1 MNSVSKKPII
11 GGIILAAI
19 IGLVAAGAQINP
31 EYTKENS
38 GSEVWSFRMAGPDF
52 HDRETHRAGLGS
64 LEGGTYKIGFVP
76 MGDSPAK
83 IELTIKGK
91 WTESY
96 NVEPGWRQVFSE
108 EFVLERSLVDTG
120 ISKYY
125 TWEYIGQKY
134 VQIPELEGKIPSSD
148 EAIYEIIINRSGN
161 LEGSVSISLS
171 KVDTSI

>member
-1 MNSVSKKPII
+1 MNKMVIA
-11 GGIILAAI
+11 GTVVVAAI
-19 IGLVAAGAQINP
+19 IVSMAYGASMNP
-31 EYTKENS
+31 GGNEQRSDGEIWNFRIS
-38 GSEVWSFRMAGPDF
+38 GEEFNDIS
-52 HDRETHRAGLGS
+52 TITAGLPV

-83 IELTIKGK
+83 IKLTIKGK

-96 NVEPGWRQVFSE
+96 YLEPSWGTTFSE
-108 EFVLERSLVDTG
+108 EFVLEKSLVDTG

-148 EAIYEIIINRSGN
+148 EPIYEIIINRYGN

-171 KVDTSI
+171 KVDRSI

>member
-1 MNSVSKKPII
+1 MNKMVIA
-11 GGIILAAI
+11 GTVVVAAI
-19 IGLVAAGAQINP
+19 IVSMAYGASMNP
-31 EYTKENS
+31 GGNEQRSDGEIWNFRIS
-38 GSEVWSFRMAGPDF
+38 GEEFNDISAI
-52 HDRETHRAGLGS
+52 RAGLPA

-91 WTESY
+91 WTVSY
-96 NVEPGWRQVFSE
+96 NVEPSWGTIFSE
-108 EFVLERSLVDTG
+108 EFVLEKSLVDTG

-148 EAIYEIIINRSGN
+148 EPIYEIIISRHGN

-171 KVDTSI
+171 KVDRSI

>member
-1 MNSVSKKPII
+1 MNKMVIA
-11 GGIILAAI
+11 GGVVVAAI
-19 IGLVAAGAQINP
+19 IVSIAYGASMNP
-31 EYTKENS
+31 GGNEQRS
-38 GSEVWSFRMAGPDF
+38 GGEIWNFRISGEEFNDIS
-52 HDRETHRAGLGS
+52 TITAGLGVI
-64 LEGGTYKIGFVP
+64 EGGTYKIGFVP

-91 WTESY
+91 WTVSY
-96 NVEPGWRQVFSE
+96 NVEPSWGTIFSE
-108 EFVLERSLVDTG
+108 EFVLEKSLVDTG

-148 EAIYEIIINRSGN
+148 EPIYEIIIARSGN

-171 KVDTSI
+171 KVDRSI

>member
-1 MNSVSKKPII
+1 MNKTLIA
-11 GGIILAAI
+11 GGIVAVAI
-19 IGLVAAGAQINP
+19 VVSMAYGASMNP
-31 EYTKENS
+31 GGDEQRS
-38 GSEVWSFRMAGPDF
+38 GGEIWNFRISGEEFNDIS
-52 HDRETHRAGLGS
+52 TIKAGLGVI
-64 LEGGTYKIGFVP
+64 EGGTYKIGFVP

-83 IELTIKGK
+83 IKLTINGK

-96 NVEPGWRQVFSE
+96 NVEPSWGQIYSE
-108 EFVLERSLVDTG
+108 EFVLEKSLVDTG

-161 LEGSVSISLS
+161 LEGSVSISLT
-171 KVDTSI
+171 KADRSI

>member
-1 MNSVSKKPII
+1 MNKMVIA
-11 GGIILAAI
+11 GGVVVAAI
-19 IGLVAAGAQINP
+19 IVSIAYGASMNP
-31 EYTKENS
+31 GGNEQRS
-38 GSEVWSFRMAGPDF
+38 GGEIWNFRISGEEFNDISAI
-52 HDRETHRAGLGS
+52 RAGLPA

-91 WTESY
+91 WTVSY
-96 NVEPGWRQVFSE
+96 NVEPSWGTIFSE
-108 EFVLERSLVDTG
+108 EFVLEKSLVDTG

-148 EAIYEIIINRSGN
+148 EPIYEIIINRYGN
-161 LEGSVSISLS
+161 LEGSVSISLT
-171 KVDTSI
+171 KVDRSI

>member
-1 MNSVSKKPII
+1 MNKMVIA
-11 GGIILAAI
+11 GGVVVAAI
-19 IGLVAAGAQINP
+19 IVSIAYGASMNP
-31 EYTKENS
+31 DGDEQRS
-38 GSEVWSFRMAGPDF
+38 GGEIWNFRISGEEFNDIS
-52 HDRETHRAGLGS
+52 TITAGLPA

-83 IELTIKGK
+83 IDLTIKGK

-96 NVEPGWRQVFSE
+96 NVEPSWGTIFSE
-108 EFVLERSLVDTG
+108 EFVLEKSLVDTG

-148 EAIYEIIINRSGN
+148 EPIYEIIINRYGN
-161 LEGSVSISLS
+161 LEGSVSISLT
-171 KVDTSI
+171 KVDRSI

>member
-1 MNSVSKKPII
+1 MNKMLIAEGIVAVAIVVSMAYGASMNPDGNEQRS
-11 GGIILAAI
+11 GGDIWNFRI
-19 IGLVAAGAQINP
+19 
-31 EYTKENS
+31 S
-38 GSEVWSFRMAGPDF
+38 GEEFNDIQTITS
-52 HDRETHRAGLGS
+52 GLGVI
-64 LEGGTYKIGFVP
+64 EGGTYKIGFVP

-96 NVEPGWRQVFSE
+96 NVEPSWGTIFSE
-108 EFVLERSLVDTG
+108 EFVLEKSLVDTG

-148 EAIYEIIINRSGN
+148 EAIFEIIINRAGN

>member
-1 MNSVSKKPII
+1 MNKTLIA
-11 GGIILAAI
+11 GGIVAVAI
-19 IGLVAAGAQINP
+19 VVSMAYGASMNP
-31 EYTKENS
+31 GGDEQRS
-38 GSEVWSFRMAGPDF
+38 GGEIWNFRISGEEFNDIS
-52 HDRETHRAGLGS
+52 TITAGLGVI
-64 LEGGTYKIGFVP
+64 EGGTYKIGFVP

-83 IELTIKGK
+83 IKLTINGK

-96 NVEPGWRQVFSE
+96 NVEPSWGQIYSE
-108 EFVLERSLVDTG
+108 EFVLEKSLVDTG

-148 EAIYEIIINRSGN
+148 EPIYEIIINRYGN

-171 KVDTSI
+171 KVDRSI

>member
-1 MNSVSKKPII
+1 MNKMVIA
-11 GGIILAAI
+11 GGVVVVAI
-19 IGLVAAGAQINP
+19 IVSMAYGASMNP
-31 EYTKENS
+31 GGNEQRS
-38 GSEVWSFRMAGPDF
+38 GGEVWNFRISGEEF
-52 HDRETHRAGLGS
+52 HGISTITAGLGAI
-64 LEGGTYKIGFVP
+64 EGGTYKIGFVP

-83 IELTIKGK
+83 IKLTIKGK

-96 NVEPGWRQVFSE
+96 NVEPSWGTIFSE

-134 VQIPELEGKIPSSD
+134 VQIPRLEGKIPSSD

-161 LEGSVSISLS
+161 LEGSVSISLT
-171 KVDTSI
+171 KADRSI

>member
-1 MNSVSKKPII
+1 MNKMVIA
-11 GGIILAAI
+11 GGIVVVAI
-19 IGLVAAGAQINP
+19 IVSMAYGAQMNP
-31 EYTKENS
+31 GGNEQRS
-38 GSEVWSFRMAGPDF
+38 GGEIWNFRISGEEFNDIS
-52 HDRETHRAGLGS
+52 TIRAGLGVI
-64 LEGGTYKIGFVP
+64 EGGTYKIGFVP

-96 NVEPGWRQVFSE
+96 NVEPSWGTIFSE
-108 EFVLERSLVDTG
+108 EFVLEKSLVDTG

-148 EAIYEIIINRSGN
+148 EPIYEIIISRYGN
-161 LEGSVSISLS
+161 LEGSVSISIEKL
-171 KVDTSI
+171 DRSI

>member
-1 MNSVSKKPII
+1 MNKMVIA
-11 GGIILAAI
+11 GGIVVVAI
-19 IGLVAAGAQINP
+19 IVSMAYGAQMNP
-31 EYTKENS
+31 GGNEQRS
-38 GSEVWSFRMAGPDF
+38 GGEIWNFRISGEEF
-52 HDRETHRAGLGS
+52 HGIPTITAGLGVV
-64 LEGGTYKIGFVP
+64 EGGTYKIGFVP

-96 NVEPGWRQVFSE
+96 NVEPSWGTIFSE
-108 EFVLERSLVDTG
+108 EFVLEKSLVDTG

-161 LEGSVSISLS
+161 LEGSVSISLT
-171 KVDTSI
+171 KVDRSI

>member
-1 MNSVSKKPII
+1 MNKTLIPVGIAAVVVGISIAYGASMNP
-11 GGIILAAI
+11 GGNE
-19 IGLVAAGAQINP
+19 QR
-31 EYTKENS
+31 S
-38 GSEVWSFRMAGPDF
+38 GGEIWNFRISGEEF
-52 HDRETHRAGLGS
+52 HDISTIRAGLPV

-148 EAIYEIIINRSGN
+148 EAIYEIIINRYGN